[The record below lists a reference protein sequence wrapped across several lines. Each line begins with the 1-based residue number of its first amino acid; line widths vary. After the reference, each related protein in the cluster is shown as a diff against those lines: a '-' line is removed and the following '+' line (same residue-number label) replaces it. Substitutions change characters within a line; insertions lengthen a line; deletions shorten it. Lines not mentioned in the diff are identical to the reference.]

1 MIVLLILS
9 LCSNYKTYCLSNISK
24 TDTSIIIKYKNIEGI
39 FFDKEALQR
48 IGKKTT
54 LSDSL
59 SVINTLNKSIIKRQ
73 EEQLDICNQ
82 QQTQFNYYIE
92 SVNKEK
98 AQMNKKFNLRLASK
112 NILIGL
118 FSSGT
123 TILGILYFLK

>member
-1 MIVLLILS
+1 M
-9 LCSNYKTYCLSNISK
+9 
-24 TDTSIIIKYKNIEGI
+24 KYKNIEGI

-48 IGKKTT
+48 IGKKTA

-59 SVINTLNKSIIKRQ
+59 LVINTLNNSIIKRQ
-73 EEQLDICNQ
+73 EEQLNNCNQ
-82 QQTQFNYYIE
+82 QQTQFNNYIE

-98 AQMNKKFNLRLASK
+98 EQINKKFNLKLASK

-123 TILGILYFLK
+123 IILGVLYLLK